1 MADTIHNVTN
11 IFTGKA
17 ITEKSSFYTFWKG
30 GKGEF
35 AQLKE
40 GVGGACSRWGIM
52 IIRGRGLVRVAEK
65 RNGRPTSIVYN

>member
-1 MADTIHNVTN
+1 MTETIHNVTN

-30 GKGEF
+30 GKGDS

-40 GVGGACSRWGIM
+40 GVGGPVPVGE
-52 IIRGRGLVRVAEK
+52 L
-65 RNGRPTSIVYN
+65 

>member
-17 ITEKSSFYTFWKG
+17 ITEKSSFYSFWKEW
-30 GKGEF
+30 GKGDF

-40 GVGGACSRWGIM
+40 GVGGPVPVGE
-52 IIRGRGLVRVAEK
+52 L
-65 RNGRPTSIVYN
+65 